1 MEGTQVLRELDSSF
15 CEGNMGE
22 FVMGMIYRFLGF
34 FMNLLQC
41 TGTNRMSVF
50 LFFSKNDFLLKSGG
64 FERCRSSKT
73 SYWVLAEIKILN
85 EKILD
90 PIIGNIRDK
99 KSDISIE
106 EKLTELNSSEKAS
119 DSCDSVSFGSNKRL
133 KRATKKKRRNE
144 IRVEITEKSR
154 TSRK

>member
-1 MEGTQVLRELDSSF
+1 
-15 CEGNMGE
+15 
-22 FVMGMIYRFLGF
+22 
-34 FMNLLQC
+34 MNLLQC

-50 LFFSKNDFLLKSGG
+50 LLFPKNDFLLKSGG

-73 SYWVLAEIKILN
+73 PHWVLAEIKILK

-144 IRVEITEKSR
+144 IRVEITEKVGR
-154 TSRK
+154 RENKGKLTVGM